1 MIYLVIATILG
12 VILSAALFWYSGAR
26 GRFDEFSEVLGV
38 VLATGS
44 FIGLVSI
51 ATFGFQ
57 WAAAGHKAEML
68 NREFGTRYTQSEVFY
83 AEDVIDEI
91 HQIKRQRIEVN
102 GDLLRGKK

>member
-12 VILSAALFWYSGAR
+12 VILSAALLWYSGTCR
-26 GRFDEFSEVLGV
+26 RFDEFSEALGII
-38 VLATGS
+38 LATES
-44 FIGLVSI
+44 LIGLLFI

-91 HQIKRQRIEVN
+91 RQIKRQRIEVN
-102 GDLLRGKK
+102 GDLLRGEE